1 MNDYKEIERSI
12 ITKYRKTIWS
22 RFVKAV
28 QDYELIK
35 ENDKIMVCI
44 SGGKDSAVVAGL
56 FSLAL
61 GSKNVIVVTMPCH
74 SRSSDKSDAKIVSD
88 HFGFELIN
96 FDYLFMS

>member
-35 ENDKIMVCI
+35 ENDKRTRCC
-44 SGGKDSAVVAGL
+44 S
-56 FSLAL
+56 
-61 GSKNVIVVTMPCH
+61 
-74 SRSSDKSDAKIVSD
+74 
-88 HFGFELIN
+88 
-96 FDYLFMS
+96 